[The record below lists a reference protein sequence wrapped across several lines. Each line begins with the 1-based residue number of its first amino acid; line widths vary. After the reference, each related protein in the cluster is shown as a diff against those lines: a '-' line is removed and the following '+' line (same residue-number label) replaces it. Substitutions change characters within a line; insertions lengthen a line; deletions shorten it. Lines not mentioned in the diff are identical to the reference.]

1 MSTKFSRKTF
11 LKGSVAGLGMMALN
25 VCTAGAASAAEPAAA
40 AAEDTNSLNLIPK
53 KAASVKV
60 TSRGSVSGGWQ
71 GEPVFPNW
79 KGYTD
84 DTLAMNHMYTFV
96 GYAGQGTLCVE
107 PESGV
112 TGFNLFVNNRQ
123 INTAAMAAGGV
134 WNVDISGQTI
144 NGRNTIQVGGIRPRG
159 KKVTVRVGY
168 PTVQEGSLQDVGI
181 DRDALELLE
190 QIIQADVNNGFPSA
204 QMAIVKNGKL
214 VYQNAWGK
222 VNSYNPD
229 GTPKTDSP
237 AVTNDTLYDLA
248 SNTKMYTANYALQ
261 YLVTQGKAN
270 LDSRLVDLLG
280 SAFVEDTV
288 DITYNGYENPGL
300 KVNKQWKA
308 ELTLRDILRHQAG
321 FPADPQY

>member
-40 AAEDTNSLNLIPK
+40 AAEDTNSLNLVPK

-79 KGYTD
+79 KGYVD
-84 DTLAMNHMYTFV
+84 DTLAMNHMYTFM

-107 PESGV
+107 PEAGV

-168 PTVQEGSLQDVGI
+168 PTVQEGSLAGRGHRPRCTGAAGADHSGRREQRLPQRTDGHCEKRQAGVSERMGQG
-181 DRDALELLE
+181 ELL
-190 QIIQADVNNGFPSA
+190 
-204 QMAIVKNGKL
+204 
-214 VYQNAWGK
+214 
-222 VNSYNPD
+222 
-229 GTPKTDSP
+229 
-237 AVTNDTLYDLA
+237 
-248 SNTKMYTANYALQ
+248 
-261 YLVTQGKAN
+261 
-270 LDSRLVDLLG
+270 
-280 SAFVEDTV
+280 
-288 DITYNGYENPGL
+288 
-300 KVNKQWKA
+300 
-308 ELTLRDILRHQAG
+308 
-321 FPADPQY
+321 

>member
-1 MSTKFSRKTF
+1 MIDILFRLAYNSGHKAVPLLRDKKARIQAYCRIAAKKWEDLTMSTKFSRKTF

-79 KGYTD
+79 KGYVD

-107 PESGV
+107 PEAGV

-123 INTAAMAAGGV
+123 INTVAMAAGGV

-181 DRDALELLE
+181 DRDALELVGADHSGRRE
-190 QIIQADVNNGFPSA
+190 QRLPQRT
-204 QMAIVKNGKL
+204 
-214 VYQNAWGK
+214 
-222 VNSYNPD
+222 D
-229 GTPKTDSP
+229 GHCEK
-237 AVTNDTLYDLA
+237 
-248 SNTKMYTANYALQ
+248 
-261 YLVTQGKAN
+261 
-270 LDSRLVDLLG
+270 R
-280 SAFVEDTV
+280 
-288 DITYNGYENPGL
+288 
-300 KVNKQWKA
+300 
-308 ELTLRDILRHQAG
+308 QAG
-321 FPADPQY
+321 VSERMGQGELL